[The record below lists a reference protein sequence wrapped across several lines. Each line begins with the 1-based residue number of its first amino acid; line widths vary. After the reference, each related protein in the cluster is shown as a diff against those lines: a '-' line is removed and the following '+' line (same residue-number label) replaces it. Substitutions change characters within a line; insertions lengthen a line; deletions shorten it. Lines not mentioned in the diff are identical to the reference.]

1 MKKQHE
7 KYRIIVTVL
16 IGSFAFLFIWIVML
30 HINKTK
36 KATLDIV
43 VAGSPPIPSNYYNPK
58 ISVYEIVQE
67 NPLFPGGKEALFDF
81 INKNIKYPVD
91 AKTSKLEGK
100 VIVRFIVTK
109 EGKAMKGEILK
120 GASPSLNKE
129 ALRIIDLL
137 PTWIPGKQ
145 AGVKVSVYQTV
156 PIYFKLQ
163 Q

>member
-1 MKKQHE
+1 MK
-7 KYRIIVTVL
+7 
-16 IGSFAFLFIWIVML
+16 LF
-30 HINKTK
+30 K
-36 KATLDIV
+36 K
-43 VAGSPPIPSNYYNPK
+43 IPYF
-58 ISVYEIVQE
+58 QW
-67 NPLFPGGKEALFDF
+67 GKEALFDF